1 MLRHKDFL
9 EINHRQKGLMTIRVY
24 QYFQNNKDTLLYCG
38 IDSYLKPTNIGRI
51 NQKNSDNLKRKIYNL
66 LH

>member
-1 MLRHKDFL
+1 MA
-9 EINHRQKGLMTIRVY
+9 IRVY
-24 QYFQNNKDTLLYCG
+24 QDFQNNKDTLLYCD
-38 IDSYLKPTNIGRI
+38 IDSYLKPTNIERI